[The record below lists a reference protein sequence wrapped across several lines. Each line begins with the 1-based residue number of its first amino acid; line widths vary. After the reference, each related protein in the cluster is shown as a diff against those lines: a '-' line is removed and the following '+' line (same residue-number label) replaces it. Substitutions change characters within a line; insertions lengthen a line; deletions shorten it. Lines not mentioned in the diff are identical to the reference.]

1 MFFSVWHWNDFFHH
15 YRKQYVTIIKRLNRI
30 VDGHWYQQRVERE
43 LFTHGPGNDGT
54 LTCTTLNWSER
65 QEPWKC
71 VLIAGMPDDPACKNA
86 RFINILI
93 SLGRMWHW
101 PPAKECNLQ
110 KGNVPHCFYTSSWS
124 CISREGNGP
133 QSHGTVF
140 VITSRRKAPQSSYF
154 FCMQRLFFDNFVNK
168 RVGASANLH
177 QIFLDQFPN
186 AKHCRRP
193 WHEFGFP

>member
-1 MFFSVWHWNDFFHH
+1 VGTIRSKRILNFGWLAHTLHVTLIPLLSWMFFSVWHWNDFFHH

-43 LFTHGPGNDGT
+43 LFTHGPGNDGM

-124 CISREGNGP
+124 CISRKVTGLSPTVLFSSLHRAEKRHRVHIFSACNG
-133 QSHGTVF
+133 
-140 VITSRRKAPQSSYF
+140 YF
-154 FCMQRLFFDNFVNK
+154 LII
-168 RVGASANLH
+168 L
-177 QIFLDQFPN
+177 
-186 AKHCRRP
+186 
-193 WHEFGFP
+193 